1 MKLILKALL
10 IVCSVSMLS
19 IAHGQSYSLRVSDVR
34 NTTYSTQG
42 TIEECLLS
50 VRPKGLFMEFGL
62 YLSFSSRGSNFKSN
76 DSLEVVLN
84 FSLPDKAV
92 ITDSW
97 LWIGNEICQASL
109 LDAFSASKIYENIVK
124 RRRDPSLL
132 TKNSNNGF
140 TLRVFPMGG
149 NEQRHV
155 KITYLVPVSWTETNV
170 QVPVP
175 VEIINTSRYI
185 PLDFPII
192 FWNDENFLF
201 EKASNTSASPLT
213 ERIDPILGPYKTM
226 TFAPIGNF
234 KSNTL
239 SYSLKNA
246 AAVYVGANKN
256 SDVSYYQFAVR
267 PNQLIAD
274 TQAIKVVFL
283 VDYQENTSISKDDV
297 LSNLKN
303 FMKQSLTSNDSFN
316 IVFSSFNV
324 QPSAAQWVAA
334 YDYNIDSVIDVTSLK
349 LATYSNLPNVIS
361 KGIEFINQHG
371 QTGNLILLNNSDQF
385 NFYVSSNELL
395 KEIAILN
402 KNEYVISTVDFGS
415 NSKWSYFNNRY
426 YYANE
431 YFLSNLANLYGGIY
445 VNTRNGKSFMQA
457 LEQTKETFQNVI
469 ENIDIHFKP
478 SQGIAYA
485 KYTLDPVGTFV
496 STRDV
501 IRQVGVFKGEFPLIL
516 EISGEYNNQIFS
528 KSFLFDES
536 NLVLLDSMGKKQWQA
551 LSILNLENQNGGTNH
566 VDIIRKSQEYRIL
579 TTYTA
584 FLCIEDTLFYCPT
597 CIDEKNVPVDNDDQK
612 LDSLWEI
619 KVYPNPFI
627 DVLNIEVHFQNEI
640 ATTGEVTGRI
650 LDLSGKTV
658 HRFSALVNSSNVLQY
673 QWDGSNLN
681 GLQSAPGVYVV
692 MLETKQGMVRQKV
705 IKGN

>member
-10 IVCSVSMLS
+10 IVCSMSMLPMVN
-19 IAHGQSYSLRVSDVR
+19 GQAYSLRVSDVR
-34 NTTYSTQG
+34 NSTYSTQG

-62 YLSFSSRGSNFKSN
+62 YLSFSSRGSNFKPS

-109 LDAFSASKIYENIVK
+109 LDVFSASQIYENIVK

-132 TKNSNNGF
+132 TKNSNNSF

-155 KITYLVPVSWTETNV
+155 KITYLVPVSWTSSNV

-201 EKASNTSASPLT
+201 KNASNTYASPLT

-226 TFAPIGNF
+226 TFAPNGNF

-246 AAVYVGANKN
+246 SAVYIGANKN

-267 PNQLIAD
+267 PNQLIED
-274 TQAIKVVFL
+274 TQTIKVVFL
-283 VDYQENTSISKDDV
+283 VDYQDNTSISKDDV
-297 LSNLKN
+297 LSELKN
-303 FMKQSLTSNDSFN
+303 FMKQNLTSKDSFN

-324 QPSAAQWVAA
+324 QPSATQWVAA
-334 YDYNIDSVIDVTSLK
+334 YDYNIDSVVDVTGIR
-349 LATYSNLPNVIS
+349 LATYSNLPNVIA
-361 KGIEFINQHG
+361 KGIEFIDQHG

-385 NFYVSSNELL
+385 NYFVSANELL

-402 KNEYVISTVDFGS
+402 KNEYNISTVDFGS

-431 YFLSNLANLYGGIY
+431 YLLSNLATLYGGIY
-445 VNTRNGKSFMQA
+445 VNTRNGKTFRQA
-457 LEQTKETFQNVI
+457 LEQTEEGFQNFI

-485 KYTLDPVGTFV
+485 KYLLDPIGSFV

-516 EISGEYNNQIFS
+516 EISGEYNNKIFS
-528 KSFLFDES
+528 KTFLFDES
-536 NLVLLDSMGKKQWQA
+536 KIVQLDSMGKKQWQA
-551 LSILNLENQNGGTNH
+551 LSLLNLENQNSGLNT
-566 VDIIRKSQEYRIL
+566 VEIIRKSQEARIL
-579 TTYTA
+579 TRYTA
-584 FLCIEDTLFYCPT
+584 FLCIEDTLLYCPT

-612 LDSLWEI
+612 LDSLWEM
-619 KVYPNPFI
+619 KVYPNPFM

-640 ATTGEVTGRI
+640 ATSTQIAGRI

-658 HRFSALVNSSNVLQY
+658 HRFTALVNSSNVLQY
-673 QWDGSNLN
+673 QWDGSDLN
-681 GLQSAPGVYVV
+681 GLQSAPGIYVV